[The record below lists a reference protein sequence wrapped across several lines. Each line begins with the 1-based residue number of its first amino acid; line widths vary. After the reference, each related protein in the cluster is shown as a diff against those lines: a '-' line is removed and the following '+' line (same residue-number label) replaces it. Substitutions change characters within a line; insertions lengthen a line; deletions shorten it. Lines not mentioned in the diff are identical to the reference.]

1 MTADATSPK
10 PIAIIATD
18 VPPRSKPSGYPE
30 PFYSMV
36 LGREKRQ
43 LGDVFGLANFGVN
56 LTRMKPGALSAM
68 RHYHAVQDEFI
79 YILSGF
85 PTLVTNAGDTP
96 LAPGMCAGFR
106 AGVPDGHMLVNRTDE
121 DVVYLEIGDRLP
133 GDSAEY
139 PDDDLKAIMADGGW
153 RFVHKDGSDY

>member
-1 MTADATSPK
+1 MTADANPPK
-10 PIAIIATD
+10 PIAITATD
-18 VPPRSKPSGYPE
+18 VPPRAKTSNYPE

-43 LGDVFGLANFGVN
+43 LGDVFGLKNFGVN
-56 LTRMKPGALSAM
+56 LARLKPGALSAM

-85 PTLVTNAGDTP
+85 PTLVTDAGDTP

-106 AGVPDGHMLVNRTDE
+106 AGVPDGHMLINRTSE
-121 DVVYLEIGDRLP
+121 DVLYLEVGDRLP
-133 GDSAEY
+133 GDGAEY
-139 PDDDLKAIMADGGW
+139 PDDDLKAIMTDGGW